1 MLAEIR
7 PPTLKQLPN
16 VIGLGVPPIN
26 GTTTP
31 SDPMSVVKPSV
42 DHHFLE
48 AWNLKSAGFKEESR
62 PLPGQHNPRIQ
73 HKRRVVRS
81 KAGSSSEGEE
91 RELKFPLRRHQHPI
105 QHTTD

>member
-7 PPTLKQLPN
+7 TPTLKQLPN

-42 DHHFLE
+42 DHNFLE
-48 AWNLKSAGFKEESR
+48 VWNLKPAGFKEKSGMFLGKHNTR
-62 PLPGQHNPRIQ
+62 VQH
-73 HKRRVVRS
+73 
-81 KAGSSSEGEE
+81 
-91 RELKFPLRRHQHPI
+91 
-105 QHTTD
+105 